1 MVPVLVQFSRI
12 AVLFESISDL
22 WDPVWD
28 LGNLD
33 SLVLNLLLCQVG
45 ADPSHR
51 DLRVNLAVQIYGV
64 AFLSSSVSM
73 ISRLPASLGSLF
85 ISSGHKLGSL
95 YSSLLLCL
103 TPSWLGLHPDPCGEG
118 DRGKK
123 QQGFVLPFWNHN
135 YQRKVLLSQWRSLWV
150 SIVAGH
156 HYRVVRGK
164 SLEASG
170 KSLLQLQKLQL

>member
-1 MVPVLVQFSRI
+1 MQLPVHLLWTMVPVLVQFSRI

-73 ISRLPASLGSLF
+73 IS
-85 ISSGHKLGSL
+85 
-95 YSSLLLCL
+95 
-103 TPSWLGLHPDPCGEG
+103 
-118 DRGKK
+118 
-123 QQGFVLPFWNHN
+123 
-135 YQRKVLLSQWRSLWV
+135 
-150 SIVAGH
+150 
-156 HYRVVRGK
+156 
-164 SLEASG
+164 
-170 KSLLQLQKLQL
+170 